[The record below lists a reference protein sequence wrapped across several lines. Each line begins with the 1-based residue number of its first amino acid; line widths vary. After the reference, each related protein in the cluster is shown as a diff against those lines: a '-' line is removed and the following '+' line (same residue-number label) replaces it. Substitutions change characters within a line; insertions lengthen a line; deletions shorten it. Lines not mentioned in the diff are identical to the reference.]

1 MKRLVFFLV
10 TALTL
15 FSCSNEIP
23 EQEVPTYR
31 GRTIMAY
38 LVANNKN
45 VNLDK
50 YLKQNVVWMYQSMT
64 EMKDS
69 CRLLVFYRP
78 NTGDSLLTEPS
89 ILEFLSDGKG
99 NVNGQPGLVVADL
112 TDKEKQE
119 QVFQSAR
126 LLKSY
131 TQAEGLNAT
140 DPQVMAQV
148 FTDMRIAAPSGN
160 YGLIF
165 GSHATGWMPAAKTVG
180 RAFGDDN
187 GYSIDIPELHDVL
200 ASSFGSSGKL
210 DFILFDACMMGSVEV
225 AYELRDVTDYC
236 VASVMETPVYGFP
249 YHLMFDCLVREPVD
263 YRRICTVFTEYYLAQ
278 STQKET
284 FWGTCAAVDC
294 SKLDGLSVAVA
305 GELANHADSLA
316 TVDYGAVQQYGAN
329 SFRNFS
335 YDVKDFFSVLGG
347 GTVSAS
353 LQNALDEAVVAKS
366 CIPGSTSFYISIDD
380 SRFCGIGMYI
390 PGRSRAEGWDEYYRN
405 SISWYQAVGWE
416 TVVNN

>member
-99 NVNGQPGLVVADL
+99 NVNGQPGLADP
-112 TDKEKQE
+112 TEK

-131 TQAEGLNAT
+131 TQAKGFNAT

-249 YHLMFDCLVREPVD
+249 YQLMFDCLVREPVD
-263 YRRICTVFTEYYLAQ
+263 YRRICTIFTEYYTAQ
-278 STQKET
+278 DA
-284 FWGTCAAVDC
+284 WGTCAAVDC

-347 GTVSAS
+347 GTVSAG

-366 CIPGSTSFYISIDD
+366 CIPGTSFDISVDD

>member
-38 LVANNKN
+38 LVANNTAG
-45 VNLDK
+45 VDLDK

-112 TDKEKQE
+112 TDKEEQK

-131 TQAEGLNAT
+131 TQAEGFNAT

-236 VASVMETPVYGFP
+236 VASVMETYVDGFP
-249 YHLMFDCLVREPVD
+249 YHLMFNCLVREMVD
-263 YRRICTVFTEYYLAQ
+263 YHRICNIFTEYY
-278 STQKET
+278 KNHPK
-284 FWGTCAAVDC
+284 FGYMWGTCAAIDC
-294 SKLDGLSVAVA
+294 SKLENLSVAVA
-305 GELANHADSLA
+305 DELAAYADSLA
-316 TVDYGAVQQYGAN
+316 TVDYQNIQQYCKTDHYAA
-329 SFRNFS
+329 SF
-335 YDVKDFFSVLGG
+335 DVKDFFTVLDG
-347 GTVSAS
+347 GTVSAG

-366 CIPGSTSFYISIDD
+366 CIPGRYGSLPAIDD

>member
-23 EQEVPTYR
+23 EQEVPSYR

-99 NVNGQPGLVVADL
+99 NVNGQPGLADP
-112 TDKEKQE
+112 TGK

-131 TQAEGLNAT
+131 TQAEGFNAT

-180 RAFGDDN
+180 RAFGEDN

-263 YRRICTVFTEYYLAQ
+263 YRRICTIFTEYYTAQ
-278 STQKET
+278 DA
-284 FWGTCAAVDC
+284 WGTCAAVDC
-294 SKLDGLSVAVA
+294 SKLDGLATAVA

-316 TVDYGAVQQYGAN
+316 TVDYGSVQQYGAN

-347 GTVSAS
+347 GTVSAG

-366 CIPGSTSFYISIDD
+366 CIPGDTRFYISIDD

>member
-10 TALTL
+10 AALTL

-99 NVNGQPGLVVADL
+99 NVNGQPGLVVADP
-112 TDKEKQE
+112 TDKEEQK

-131 TQAEGLNAT
+131 AQAEGFNAT

-249 YHLMFDCLVREPVD
+249 YQLMFDCLVREPVD

-294 SKLDGLSVAVA
+294 SKLDGLATAVA

-316 TVDYGAVQQYGAN
+316 TVDYGSVQQYGAN

-347 GTVSAS
+347 GTVSAG
-353 LQNALDEAVVAKS
+353 LQNALDEAVVARS
-366 CIPGSTSFYISIDD
+366 CIPGDTRFYISVDET
-380 SRFCGIGMYI
+380 RFCGIGMYI

>member
-10 TALTL
+10 AALTL

-99 NVNGQPGLVVADL
+99 NVNGQPGVADP
-112 TDKEKQE
+112 TEK

-131 TQAEGLNAT
+131 TQAEGFNAT

-180 RAFGDDN
+180 RAFGEDN

-249 YHLMFDCLVREPVD
+249 YQLMFDCLVRELVD
-263 YRRICTVFTEYYLAQ
+263 YRRICTIFTEYYTAQ
-278 STQKET
+278 DA
-284 FWGTCAAVDC
+284 WGTCAAVDC
-294 SKLDGLSVAVA
+294 SKLDGLATAVA

-347 GTVSAS
+347 GTVSAG

-366 CIPGSTSFYISIDD
+366 CIPGDTRFYISIDD

>member
-10 TALTL
+10 AALTL

-50 YLKQNVVWMYQSMT
+50 YLT

-99 NVNGQPGLVVADL
+99 NVNGQPGLVVADP
-112 TDKEKQE
+112 TDKEEQK

-131 TQAEGLNAT
+131 AQAEGFNAT

-263 YRRICTVFTEYYLAQ
+263 YRRICTIFTEYYTAQ
-278 STQKET
+278 DA
-284 FWGTCAAVDC
+284 WGTCAAVDC

-347 GTVSAS
+347 GTVSAG
-353 LQNALDEAVVAKS
+353 LQNALDEAVVARS
-366 CIPGSTSFYISIDD
+366 CIPGDTRFYISVDET
-380 SRFCGIGMYI
+380 RFCGIGMYI

>member
-99 NVNGQPGLVVADL
+99 NINGQPGLVVADPA
-112 TDKEKQE
+112 DKKEEQK

-131 TQAEGLNAT
+131 AQTEGFNAT

-263 YRRICTVFTEYYLAQ
+263 YRRICTIFTEYYTAQ
-278 STQKET
+278 NA
-284 FWGTCAAVDC
+284 WGTCAAVDC

-316 TVDYGAVQQYGAN
+316 TVDYGAVQQYGAY

-347 GTVSAS
+347 GTVSAG

-366 CIPGSTSFYISIDD
+366 CIPGDTRFYISIDD

>member
-10 TALTL
+10 AALTL

-99 NVNGQPGLVVADL
+99 NVNGQPGLVVADP
-112 TDKEKQE
+112 TDKEEQK

-131 TQAEGLNAT
+131 AQAEGFNAT

-180 RAFGDDN
+180 RAFG
-187 GYSIDIPELHDVL
+187 
-200 ASSFGSSGKL
+200 
-210 DFILFDACMMGSVEV
+210 
-225 AYELRDVTDYC
+225 
-236 VASVMETPVYGFP
+236 SVMETPVYGFP

-263 YRRICTVFTEYYLAQ
+263 YRRICTIFTEYYTAQ
-278 STQKET
+278 DA
-284 FWGTCAAVDC
+284 WGTCAAVDC

-347 GTVSAS
+347 GTVSAG
-353 LQNALDEAVVAKS
+353 LQNALDEAVVARS
-366 CIPGSTSFYISIDD
+366 CIPGDTRFYISVDET
-380 SRFCGIGMYI
+380 RFCGIGMYI

>member
-38 LVANNKN
+38 LVANNTAG
-45 VNLDK
+45 VDLDK

-99 NVNGQPGLVVADL
+99 NVNGQPGVADP
-112 TDKEKQE
+112 TEK

-131 TQAEGLNAT
+131 TQAEGFNAT

-180 RAFGDDN
+180 RAFGEDN

-200 ASSFGSSGKL
+200 ASSFGSLGKL

-236 VASVMETPVYGFP
+236 VASVMETPVNGFP
-249 YHLMFDCLVREPVD
+249 YQLMFDCLVREPVD
-263 YRRICTVFTEYYLAQ
+263 YRRICTIFTEYYTAQ
-278 STQKET
+278 NA
-284 FWGTCAAVDC
+284 WGTCAAVDC
-294 SKLDGLSVAVA
+294 SKLDGLATAVA

-316 TVDYGAVQQYGAN
+316 TVDYGSVQQYGAN

-335 YDVKDFFSVLGG
+335 YDVKNFFSVLGG
-347 GTVSAS
+347 GTVSAG
-353 LQNALDEAVVAKS
+353 LQNALDEAVVARS